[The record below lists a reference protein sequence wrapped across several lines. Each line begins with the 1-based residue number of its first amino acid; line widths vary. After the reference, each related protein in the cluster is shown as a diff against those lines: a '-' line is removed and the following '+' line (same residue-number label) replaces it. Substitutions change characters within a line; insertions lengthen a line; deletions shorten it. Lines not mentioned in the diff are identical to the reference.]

1 MIGAVCV
8 GLVIGHEE
16 RGVENGVDVPVS
28 RQVEAVVQWVQD
40 FGDDKGAFSFRGEL
54 PVGVPELEVASLEVD
69 LLSFL
74 ERYEVLG
81 DTFGHDL
88 SSKLVCC

>member
-1 MIGAVCV
+1 MIGAMRVV
-8 GLVIGHEE
+8 LVIGHEE
-16 RGVENGVDVPVS
+16 RGVENGVNVPVS
-28 RQVEAVVQWVQD
+28 GQVEAVIQWVQD

-54 PVGVPELEVASLEVD
+54 PIGVPELEVASFEVD
-69 LLSFL
+69 LLSLL
-74 ERYEVLG
+74 ERYKVLG